1 MGLAQLIVINI
12 VGWCYL
18 EATRTELN
26 VHIAVLNNRND
37 TSYQWHNHF
46 LAVEPLIFG
55 IFGVNAHGSI
65 THNSLGTSGGH
76 HSIVAFSVTMN
87 YTAMSNHFRQVG
99 LVKHVRDIIFQII
112 ELAFLVTIDYLLR
125 REHGLCLGI
134 PVDHTKTSVNKSL
147 AIEINKNLE
156 HAFGTSF
163 IHSESR
169 AIPIATCTE
178 TTQLLK
184 DDAAV
189 LMSPIPSV
197 LQKLLTSEVTLP
209 DTLFGQTVNNLGLS
223 SNGGMVGAWYP
234 QSILAIKAC
243 LAHQNILNG
252 IIEHMSHVKHAR
264 HIWRRNNYCIRLT
277 SVRLRLEQ
285 SVLYPIFIPF
295 AFNLLGAILR
305 CKFHNFGVF
314 QNLTAK
320 LVQTERKTKF
330 I

>member
-55 IFGVNAHGSI
+55 IFGVNAHGRI

-87 YTAMSNHFRQVG
+87 YTALSNHFRQVG

-223 SNGGMVGAWYP
+223 SNGGMV
-234 QSILAIKAC
+234 
-243 LAHQNILNG
+243 
-252 IIEHMSHVKHAR
+252 
-264 HIWRRNNYCIRLT
+264 IWRRNNYCIRLT